1 MSSSPTHTNTIEV
14 TEELVEVTG
23 GGLRI
28 AEIAVVTLFGLL
40 LCPPLL
46 ILAAIVAVPALAITA
61 VVGAIAVAV
70 FVPVWLVR
78 KVRAHHRKHGTTMF
92 IHHFVGR

>member
-1 MSSSPTHTNTIEV
+1 MTSTTQTSTVEV

-46 ILAAIVAVPALAITA
+46 ILAVVVAVPALAIA
-61 VVGAIAVAV
+61 LVVGAVAVAV

-78 KVRAHHRKHGTTMF
+78 KVRAHHREHGSTMF
-92 IHHFVGR
+92 LHHFVGR